1 MPGPAFKSVLNCFNT
16 FESYVNLTPVLHT
29 LLFISKYI
37 FMFNTSQNN
46 NYIFVC
52 QTLSQS
58 PNWGTKGHKFKTVL
72 INSSQKNHITIHFY
86 RRFFPK
92 KCQIL
97 LLALPS
103 SFTCIK
109 IEIFNLLYLQKKC
122 NKNQLLYT
130 CMVCY

>member
-1 MPGPAFKSVLNCFNT
+1 
-16 FESYVNLTPVLHT
+16 
-29 LLFISKYI
+29 
-37 FMFNTSQNN
+37 MFNTSQNN

-58 PNWGTKGHKFKTVL
+58 ANWGTKGYKFKTVL
-72 INSSQKNHITIHFY
+72 INSSQENHITCTIHFY

-92 KCQIL
+92 KCKIL

-109 IEIFNLLYLQKKC
+109 KFLIYCIYKKNVIKISFYIPAWYVINQKDFRK
-122 NKNQLLYT
+122 
-130 CMVCY
+130 